1 MRRTFAMITV
11 VLLQAAAAMASG
23 TVIADFED
31 LVLAPDSYWRGD
43 AVSAGF
49 TSGVVDFQTNY
60 AYIAE
65 WGMETWDGFAYSN
78 VSDATTPGFGNQ
90 FASVTGS
97 GVGGGGIYSVAW
109 DPVPS
114 FAGSAPRL
122 ALTDTAT
129 GYTLDGAYFTNTTY
143 SYLSM
148 RDGDAFAKKFGGFDG
163 SDPDYLLLTITGLT
177 PSGPGSS
184 MEFYLADFRAAAD
197 EDDYILTDWTW
208 VDLSGLG
215 PVTGLE
221 FAVSGTDMGT
231 FGLNT
236 PAYFAMDNLI
246 VPEPTT
252 LALLTLGGAAILPR
266 RRK

>member
-1 MRRTFAMITV
+1 MKKMFAMIAV

-43 AVSAGF
+43 ETPTGF
-49 TSGVVDFQTNY
+49 CSGVVDFRTNY

-90 FASVTGS
+90 FAAVTGS
-97 GVGGGGIYSVAW
+97 GVGGGGIYAVGY
-109 DPVPS
+109 DPIPGY
-114 FAGSAPRL
+114 AGSDRPSLTL
-122 ALTDTAT
+122 ADTAT
-129 GYTLDGAYFTNTTY
+129 GYTLDGAYFTNTAY

-148 RDGDAFAKKFGGFDG
+148 RDGDAFAKKFGGFSGD
-163 SDPDYLLLTITGLT
+163 DPDYLLLTITGLT
-177 PSGPGSS
+177 PSGPGAGV
-184 MEFYLADFRAAAD
+184 EFYLADFRGDAD
-197 EDDYILTDWTW
+197 TLVSDWTW